1 MPEDLASSPT
11 AWRRTVPRITPD
23 VVRRTYAK
31 LAKQS
36 SYFIYEEGRDAIR
49 GCALRVLRREVQ
61 IGARA
66 DRGRTWIK
74 VATLRLDVD
83 LEELEELRLAVRRKI
98 REIEDEHEEPSL
110 REGRRMTVAQLWAAY
125 RAEYVLTRSKG
136 RSTRT
141 LEHYDDLWEGHLLPL
156 IGTLP
161 LKAVTV
167 QVAKDLKK
175 DVPARVQ
182 AKRSWAEGRHT
193 ANHVLQQ
200 GQASFNWARKMGY
213 LVRNPFDFVDPY
225 DVEPAERCLDDA
237 EIAAVGKALREAEAL
252 AAVSSP
258 LSRHTPSLTA
268 LAALRVAIYT
278 GCRHREELLWG
289 QLDWLKDPHGD
300 IPRLEV
306 PRAKGQRGS
315 NRGRFI
321 YLGPHSVE
329 LLLQI
334 PRRPGSESLLV
345 PGRLSGRSLFR
356 LNETWEWIIRRARI
370 NHAPPKV
377 WRHVAR
383 TSHVR
388 AGIAPEHSEQLLG
401 HRGRPVTDT
410 VYLHRHGPSLVRA
423 ATIYELFIRRLLGD
437 LPSEA
442 KEPASPTGQVLPFQH
457 RGLA

>member
-1 MPEDLASSPT
+1 MPEDLASPT
-11 AWRRTVPRITPD
+11 AWKRTVPRITPD

-175 DVPARVQ
+175 EVPARVQ

-200 GQASFNWARKMGY
+200 GQASFNWARKRWDTWSGIPSTS
-213 LVRNPFDFVDPY
+213 LIPTTWSRP
-225 DVEPAERCLDDA
+225 R
-237 EIAAVGKALREAEAL
+237 GALM
-252 AAVSSP
+252 
-258 LSRHTPSLTA
+258 TP
-268 LAALRVAIYT
+268 
-278 GCRHREELLWG
+278 
-289 QLDWLKDPHGD
+289 
-300 IPRLEV
+300 
-306 PRAKGQRGS
+306 
-315 NRGRFI
+315 
-321 YLGPHSVE
+321 
-329 LLLQI
+329 
-334 PRRPGSESLLV
+334 
-345 PGRLSGRSLFR
+345 RS
-356 LNETWEWIIRRARI
+356 
-370 NHAPPKV
+370 
-377 WRHVAR
+377 
-383 TSHVR
+383 
-388 AGIAPEHSEQLLG
+388 Q
-401 HRGRPVTDT
+401 
-410 VYLHRHGPSLVRA
+410 
-423 ATIYELFIRRLLGD
+423 
-437 LPSEA
+437 PSE
-442 KEPASPTGQVLPFQH
+442 EP
-457 RGLA
+457 